1 MITKTDIEKLR
12 NKHSV
17 AIGERNILENRLNLA
32 VTELESNELTV
43 LNCSKARAIIQV
55 VAKETQE
62 TVEERISNLVSLALS
77 SVFPDPYEFK
87 LRFVLRRNKTEAD
100 LIFIKRGNEGNP
112 IDVGGGGVLDVTS
125 FALRVAVW
133 SIKPTN
139 NVFIQDEPF
148 HFLSRNLQ
156 AKCSQMIKMINQKV
170 INGKRLQ
177 FIIVSHIPEITE
189 SADRV
194 FNIINKNGISNIVTL

>member
-1 MITKTDIEKLR
+1 MYPNNYCLYIRRISMITKTDIEKLR

-156 AKCSQMIKMINQKV
+156 AKCSQMIK
-170 INGKRLQ
+170 
-177 FIIVSHIPEITE
+177 
-189 SADRV
+189 
-194 FNIINKNGISNIVTL
+194 